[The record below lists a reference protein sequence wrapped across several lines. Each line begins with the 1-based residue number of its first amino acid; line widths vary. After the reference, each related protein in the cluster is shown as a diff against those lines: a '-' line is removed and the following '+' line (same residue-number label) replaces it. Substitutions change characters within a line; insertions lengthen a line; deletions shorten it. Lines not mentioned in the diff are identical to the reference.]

1 MRKIEQRMVNAINNK
16 VNYRESNTE
25 VIIKGANVFVRLY
38 DTYIYAKVRGKVY
51 FSDGGFNTATTRSRF
66 HIDFNN
72 CKYRVDGTNELL
84 IINDSFLKDT
94 IILDIHQIMFIETN
108 FKH

>member
-1 MRKIEQRMVNAINNK
+1 MNVNQLRKAIKLAKSESK
-16 VNYRESNTE
+16 VIHIAIPD
-25 VIIKGANVFVRLY
+25 V
-38 DTYIYAKVRGKVY
+38 
-51 FSDGGFNTATTRSRF
+51 RF
-66 HIDFNN
+66 HIYFNN

-94 IILDIHQIMFIETN
+94 IVLDIHQIMFIETN

>member
-1 MRKIEQRMVNAINNK
+1 MNVNQLRKAIK
-16 VNYRESNTE
+16 VAKAESK
-25 VIIKGANVFVRLY
+25 VI
-38 DTYIYAKVRGKVY
+38 YIAIPDV
-51 FSDGGFNTATTRSRF
+51 RF

>member
-1 MRKIEQRMVNAINNK
+1 MNVNQLRKAIKLAKSESK
-16 VNYRESNTE
+16 VIHIAIPD
-25 VIIKGANVFVRLY
+25 V
-38 DTYIYAKVRGKVY
+38 
-51 FSDGGFNTATTRSRF
+51 RF

-72 CKYRVDGTNELL
+72 CKYRVDGTNEFL

-94 IILDIHQIMFIETN
+94 IALDIHQIIFIETN

>member
-1 MRKIEQRMVNAINNK
+1 MNVNQLRKAIK
-16 VNYRESNTE
+16 VAKAESK
-25 VIIKGANVFVRLY
+25 VIHI
-38 DTYIYAKVRGKVY
+38 
-51 FSDGGFNTATTRSRF
+51 ATPDVRF

-84 IINDSFLKDT
+84 IINDSFLGDT
-94 IILDIHQIMFIETN
+94 IVLDIHQIMFIETN

>member
-1 MRKIEQRMVNAINNK
+1 MNVNQLRKAIK
-16 VNYRESNTE
+16 VAKAESK
-25 VIIKGANVFVRLY
+25 VIHIATPNV
-38 DTYIYAKVRGKVY
+38 
-51 FSDGGFNTATTRSRF
+51 RF

>member
-1 MRKIEQRMVNAINNK
+1 MNVNQLRKAIKLAKSESK
-16 VNYRESNTE
+16 VIHIAIPD
-25 VIIKGANVFVRLY
+25 V
-38 DTYIYAKVRGKVY
+38 
-51 FSDGGFNTATTRSRF
+51 RF

>member
-1 MRKIEQRMVNAINNK
+1 MNVNQLRKAIK
-16 VNYRESNTE
+16 VAKAERK
-25 VIIKGANVFVRLY
+25 VIHIAIPDV
-38 DTYIYAKVRGKVY
+38 
-51 FSDGGFNTATTRSRF
+51 RF

-94 IILDIHQIMFIETN
+94 IVLDIHQIMFIETN

>member
-1 MRKIEQRMVNAINNK
+1 MNVNQLRKAIK
-16 VNYRESNTE
+16 VAKAESK
-25 VIIKGANVFVRLY
+25 VI
-38 DTYIYAKVRGKVY
+38 YIAIH
-51 FSDGGFNTATTRSRF
+51 NSRF

-72 CKYRVDGTNELL
+72 CKYRIDGTNELL

-94 IILDIHQIMFIETN
+94 IILDIHQIMFIETK

>member
-1 MRKIEQRMVNAINNK
+1 MNVNQLRKAIK
-16 VNYRESNTE
+16 VAKAESK
-25 VIIKGANVFVRLY
+25 VIHI
-38 DTYIYAKVRGKVY
+38 
-51 FSDGGFNTATTRSRF
+51 ATPDVRF

-72 CKYRVDGTNELL
+72 CKYRVDETNELL

>member
-1 MRKIEQRMVNAINNK
+1 MNVNQLRKAIK
-16 VNYRESNTE
+16 LAKSESKLIHIAIPD
-25 VIIKGANVFVRLY
+25 V
-38 DTYIYAKVRGKVY
+38 
-51 FSDGGFNTATTRSRF
+51 RF

-94 IILDIHQIMFIETN
+94 IVLDIHQIMFIETN

>member
-1 MRKIEQRMVNAINNK
+1 MNVNQLRKAIKLAKTESK
-16 VNYRESNTE
+16 VIHIAIPD
-25 VIIKGANVFVRLY
+25 V
-38 DTYIYAKVRGKVY
+38 
-51 FSDGGFNTATTRSRF
+51 RF

-84 IINDSFLKDT
+84 IINDSFLKAT
-94 IILDIHQIMFIETN
+94 IVLDIHQIMFIETN

>member
-1 MRKIEQRMVNAINNK
+1 MNVNQLRKAIK
-16 VNYRESNTE
+16 VAKAESK
-25 VIIKGANVFVRLY
+25 VIHI
-38 DTYIYAKVRGKVY
+38 
-51 FSDGGFNTATTRSRF
+51 ATPDVRF

-94 IILDIHQIMFIETN
+94 IILDIHQIIFIETN

>member
-1 MRKIEQRMVNAINNK
+1 MNVNQLRKAIK
-16 VNYRESNTE
+16 VAKAESK
-25 VIIKGANVFVRLY
+25 VI
-38 DTYIYAKVRGKVY
+38 YIAIPDVL
-51 FSDGGFNTATTRSRF
+51 F

-94 IILDIHQIMFIETN
+94 IVLDIHQIMFIETN

>member
-1 MRKIEQRMVNAINNK
+1 MNVNQLRKAIKVAKAESKVIYIAINN
-16 VNYRESNTE
+16 SC
-25 VIIKGANVFVRLY
+25 
-38 DTYIYAKVRGKVY
+38 
-51 FSDGGFNTATTRSRF
+51 F

-72 CKYRVDGTNELL
+72 CKYRIDGTNELL

-94 IILDIHQIMFIETN
+94 IVLDIHQIMFIETN

>member
-1 MRKIEQRMVNAINNK
+1 MNINQLRKAIKTAKAESKVIHIAIPNN
-16 VNYRESNTE
+16 
-25 VIIKGANVFVRLY
+25 
-38 DTYIYAKVRGKVY
+38 
-51 FSDGGFNTATTRSRF
+51 RF
-66 HIDFNN
+66 HIDSN

-94 IILDIHQIMFIETN
+94 IVLDIHQIMFIETN

>member
-1 MRKIEQRMVNAINNK
+1 MNVNQLRKAIKVAKAESKVIHIAIPNN
-16 VNYRESNTE
+16 
-25 VIIKGANVFVRLY
+25 
-38 DTYIYAKVRGKVY
+38 
-51 FSDGGFNTATTRSRF
+51 RF
-66 HIDFNN
+66 HIDSN

-94 IILDIHQIMFIETN
+94 VILDIHQIMFIETN

>member
-1 MRKIEQRMVNAINNK
+1 MNVNQLRKAIKVAKAESKVIYIAINN
-16 VNYRESNTE
+16 
-25 VIIKGANVFVRLY
+25 
-38 DTYIYAKVRGKVY
+38 
-51 FSDGGFNTATTRSRF
+51 SRF

-94 IILDIHQIMFIETN
+94 IVLDIHQIMFIETI

>member
-1 MRKIEQRMVNAINNK
+1 MNVNQLRKAIK
-16 VNYRESNTE
+16 VAKAESK
-25 VIIKGANVFVRLY
+25 VIHIAIH
-38 DTYIYAKVRGKVY
+38 D
-51 FSDGGFNTATTRSRF
+51 SRF
-66 HIDFNN
+66 HIDYNN
-72 CKYRVDGTNELL
+72 CKYRIDGTNELL